1 MSSEFSRFV
10 RQLEKIEMET
20 KVKKIKIN
28 PKENAK
34 WWYNLSLEDKQKH
47 SCSNKQ
53 NAQSRNRRAR

>member
-1 MSSEFSRFV
+1 MSSTTFV

-20 KVKKIKIN
+20 KVKNKNKS
-28 PKENAK
+28 KENAK
-34 WWYNLSLEDKQKH
+34 WWYNLSRRINKD

>member
-28 PKENAK
+28 
-34 WWYNLSLEDKQKH
+34 QKKML
-47 SCSNKQ
+47 NGGII
-53 NAQSRNRRAR
+53 